1 MSAQEMHKS
10 MGLGLCLLVSLVTI
24 AVMVKIGIDLNNIEF
39 SVSPASASVLPTGE
53 SAPEFSLED
62 LDGNEVRLTDQ
73 RGQVVLVNFWATW
86 CGPCLQELPHIQQI
100 HEKYQ
105 DQGLVVLAIST
116 DHQKS
121 AVRPFVEKNGYTFP
135 VLFVDEEVENVY
147 QIRGIPVVY
156 LIDRTGVIRFDKV
169 GFCPGGEKEI
179 ERQVEQLLE
188 EEMDIPLP

>member
-1 MSAQEMHKS
+1 
-10 MGLGLCLLVSLVTI
+10 
-24 AVMVKIGIDLNNIEF
+24 MVKIGIDLNNIEF

-62 LDGNEVRLTDQ
+62 LDGNEVRLADQ

-86 CGPCLQELPHIQQI
+86 CGPCLQELLNIQQI

-121 AVRPFVEKNGYTFP
+121 AVRPFVEKNGILSRFCSSTSYQPSMRKKGPFVVSYTSGTPTLQQSSITPQCPP
-135 VLFVDEEVENVY
+135 VRALWPMPGCQNNLEMAFVFR
-147 QIRGIPVVY
+147 ITIS
-156 LIDRTGVIRFDKV
+156 
-169 GFCPGGEKEI
+169 
-179 ERQVEQLLE
+179 
-188 EEMDIPLP
+188 

>member
-1 MSAQEMHKS
+1 
-10 MGLGLCLLVSLVTI
+10 
-24 AVMVKIGIDLNNIEF
+24 MVKIGIDLNNIEF

-86 CGPCLQELPHIQQI
+86 CGPCLQELLNIQQI

-135 VLFVDEEVENVY
+135 VLFVDFLPALHAQE
-147 QIRGIPVVY
+147 RA
-156 LIDRTGVIRFDKV
+156 
-169 GFCPGGEKEI
+169 FCSVLYVRHPNAPTVLHYTPMPTCARSMADAWVPE
-179 ERQVEQLLE
+179 
-188 EEMDIPLP
+188 

>member
-1 MSAQEMHKS
+1 
-10 MGLGLCLLVSLVTI
+10 
-24 AVMVKIGIDLNNIEF
+24 MVKIGIDLNNIEF

-62 LDGNEVRLTDQ
+62 LDGNEVRLADQ

-86 CGPCLQELPHIQQI
+86 CGPCLQELLNIQQI

-135 VLFVDEEVENVY
+135 VLFVDFLPALHAQE
-147 QIRGIPVVY
+147 RA
-156 LIDRTGVIRFDKV
+156 
-169 GFCPGGEKEI
+169 FCSVLYVRHPNAPTVLHYTPMPTCARSMADAWVPE
-179 ERQVEQLLE
+179 
-188 EEMDIPLP
+188 